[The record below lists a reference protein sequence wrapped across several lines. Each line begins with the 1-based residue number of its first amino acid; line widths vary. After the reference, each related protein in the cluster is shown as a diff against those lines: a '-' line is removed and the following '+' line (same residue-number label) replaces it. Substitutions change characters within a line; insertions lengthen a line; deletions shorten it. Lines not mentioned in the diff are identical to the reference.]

1 MGLKKWVIDT
11 GMVASVVKLSFGKLV
26 ASRVPDVQRETGG
39 DFLATLVTLSAEILV
54 EHASYN

>member
-1 MGLKKWVIDT
+1 VIDT
-11 GMVASVVKLSFGKLV
+11 GMVASVVKLPFGKLV